1 MGAVDEK
8 GELTDNDTLATDAGK
23 SVKVSSLLGSGGQGE
38 VYVVDYE
45 GQAKALKWYKRTMMF
60 NGSEAFLKNL
70 RKNVE
75 KGSPSQE
82 FVWPLDVAELEDGR
96 FGYVMDLIP
105 SDYHQASEF
114 FLHNVWFAEYR
125 RAVDACLVIV
135 KSFRVLHDRG
145 YSYQDINGGNFF
157 INPQTGKVLI
167 CDNDNVAPNGVS
179 TGIMG
184 TPRFMAPE
192 VVTGRSLPDVY
203 SDRFSMSVLI
213 FMLLCLNHPLE
224 GRRSTFPALTPEIQ
238 ERLYGSEP
246 LFVMDPNDQDNAPD
260 PKVHVN
266 LIRVWNCL
274 PKYMMGFFSHAF
286 SQTALLKPKSRP
298 TEADWMQV
306 LARFRSDMVPCS
318 CGSTVFTEDGAYA
331 RCDNCGKAVGGPV
344 KLQLGTEYALPG
356 VPGTRIYRCQTGI
369 CNAADALD
377 RLAQVVSSSDGQRVG
392 IMNTANEPWDA
403 VTSKGVARTV
413 PPKEVVPLKPGITI
427 RMNDITIS
435 MVANQ

>member
-1 MGAVDEK
+1 
-8 GELTDNDTLATDAGK
+8 
-23 SVKVSSLLGSGGQGE
+23 LGSGGQGE
-38 VYVVDYE
+38 VYVVGYQGE
-45 GQAKALKWYKRTMMF
+45 TKALKWYKRTLVRD
-60 NGSEAFLKNL
+60 GCQDFLKNL
-70 RKNVE
+70 RKNVS

-82 FVWPLDVAELEDGR
+82 FVWPLDVVRREDGR
-96 FGYVMDLIP
+96 FGYVMDLVP
-105 SDYHQASEF
+105 PEYHQASEF

-192 VVTGRSLPDVY
+192 VVTRRSLPDVY

-246 LFVMDPNDQDNAPD
+246 LFVMDPNDRSNAPD

-266 LIRVWNCL
+266 MIKIWDCL
-274 PKYMMGFFSHAF
+274 PSYMRAFFSRAF
-286 SQTALLKPKSRP
+286 SQEALLEPRKRP

-306 LARFRSDMVPCS
+306 LARFRSDMVPCT
-318 CGSTVFTEDGAYA
+318 CGSTVFTEDGAFA
-331 RCDNCGKAVGGPV
+331 RCDNCGRAVGGPV
-344 KLQLGTEYALPG
+344 KLQIGNEYALPG

-377 RLAQVVSSSDGQRVG
+377 RLAQVVSSSDGQRAG
-392 IMNTANEPWDA
+392 IMNTGNEPWDA
-403 VTSKGVARTV
+403 TTSKGVARAV
-413 PPKEVVPLKPGITI
+413 QPKDVVPLKPGITI
-427 RMNDITIS
+427 RMNDATVS
-435 MVANQ
+435 MVSNQ